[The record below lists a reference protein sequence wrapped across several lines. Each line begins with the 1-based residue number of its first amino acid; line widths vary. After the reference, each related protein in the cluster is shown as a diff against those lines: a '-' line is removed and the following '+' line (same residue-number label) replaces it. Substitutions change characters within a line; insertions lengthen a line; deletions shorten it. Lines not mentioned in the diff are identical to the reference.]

1 MLPRGDVMNGNTKEI
16 NESIS
21 RLISALENM
30 HDMLSQYSEDE

>member
-21 RLISALENM
+21 HLISALEDM
-30 HDMLSQYSEDE
+30 HDMLSQYSEDK